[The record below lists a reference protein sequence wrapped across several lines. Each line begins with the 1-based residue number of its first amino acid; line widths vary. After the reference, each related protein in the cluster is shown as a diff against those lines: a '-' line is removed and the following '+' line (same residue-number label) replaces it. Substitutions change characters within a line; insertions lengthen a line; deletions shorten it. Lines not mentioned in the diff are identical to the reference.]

1 MIFNVME
8 SFLDNNTFKEGCD
21 CDCNKDD
28 DKDDS
33 KKKSENKKDNDSDD
47 KNDKKKDKDDDID
60 DVIDG
65 IKDESCAGTG
75 FKKKDPVNE
84 AYSII
89 LEGLFSDNGTSIDQ
103 MADNIEMKLKAIN
116 NPYAKDFEKPV
127 DTAGVSNQV
136 ELNR

>member
-8 SFLDNNTFKEGCD
+8 SFLDNNTFKEG

-103 MADNIEMKLKAIN
+103 MADRKS
-116 NPYAKDFEKPV
+116 
-127 DTAGVSNQV
+127 TR
-136 ELNR
+136 LNSSHMA